1 MADRPRLRTCA
12 DGGSCMLHKVYSL
25 QMLRHILKKRK
36 PSSTHI
42 TPLVTHQVLKKV
54 LSNEKHFGP
63 LESYE
68 QTPQKL
74 RLRITFQICFNS
86 DRKPSIRY

>member
-1 MADRPRLRTCA
+1 MVL
-12 DGGSCMLHKVYSL
+12 GGFKTH
-25 QMLRHILKKRK
+25 LKKRK

-42 TPLVTHQVLKKV
+42 TPLVTHQVLKRD
-54 LSNEKHFGP
+54 LSKEKP

-74 RLRITFQICFNS
+74 RFRMTFQISKNDLS
-86 DRKPSIRY
+86 PEVTNKL